1 MTTTSIPLHSRP
13 HADAERSGRLRTAGR
28 KLRVLGLRGIG
39 LALLHRLT
47 GRVSLTQLQLPG
59 LPHPVFLRIGTRDFR
74 DYWRAFEDQELA
86 FDLRGPRVI
95 VDGGSGAGFSALWF
109 ASRYPMATVYA
120 IEMERSNFA
129 VLDLNSAPYLN
140 IVPARAAI
148 SGHMGKLI
156 IPNPGTGHW
165 GFRLTD
171 APEGGQTVTG
181 ITMGRLLDHYNLE
194 LVDVLKLDIDEG
206 LADEVFE
213 DGPNWVHRVDTIVAS
228 EGIDGE
234 AFAAATAAF
243 PLRWQRGTTR
253 HLSRY

>member
-1 MTTTSIPLHSRP
+1 MDAGTRRP
-13 HADAERSGRLRTAGR
+13 GGLRSAGR

-59 LPHPVFLRIGTRDFR
+59 LPHPVYLRIGTRDFR

-148 SGHMGKLI
+148 SGQMGKLI
-156 IPNPGTGHW
+156 IPNPGRGHW

-181 ITMGRLLDHYNLE
+181 ITMGRLLDHYNLDR
-194 LVDVLKLDIDEG
+194 VDVLKLDIDMG

-213 DGPNWVHRVDTIVAS
+213 DGSNWVHRVDTIVAAQRMN
-228 EGIDGE
+228 GE
-234 AFAAATAAF
+234 AFTAATAGF
-243 PLRWQRGTTR
+243 PVRWQRGSTR